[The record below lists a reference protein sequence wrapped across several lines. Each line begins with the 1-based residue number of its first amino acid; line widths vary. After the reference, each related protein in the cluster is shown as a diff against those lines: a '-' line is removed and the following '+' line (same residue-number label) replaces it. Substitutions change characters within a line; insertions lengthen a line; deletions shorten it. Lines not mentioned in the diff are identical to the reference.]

1 MTVKLFKM
9 SYRNLL
15 IFLLCMAA
23 SFFMGLTIQ
32 LVNGDSDSQQISTI
46 MTILITCFFEFFF
59 TPMGMANDFKIY
71 IQMGGTR
78 KTFYIAELIF
88 EIAKYLILAGF
99 SVVSYMVQKQ
109 IYNKA
114 GEERYL
120 INEQADK
127 YINIGSV
134 LLLMCFVIA
143 LMMLLSMLAVRYKG
157 KIYIIIWIVYLV
169 ACMMPVQIHNLM
181 EENNNDSM
189 LARFALWIKNRG
201 WFNNLKDMIVNSNM
215 TQVYLAAGGLTVL
228 CLVISY
234 LIIAKKDY

>member
-1 MTVKLFKM
+1 MIVKLFKM

-15 IFLLCMAA
+15 IFLLCMTA

-32 LVNGDSDSQQISTI
+32 LVNGESDSQQISTI
-46 MTILITCFFEFFF
+46 MTILITCFFEIFF

-78 KTFYIAELIF
+78 KTFYIAELVF
-88 EIAKYLILAGF
+88 EIVKYLILAGF
-99 SVVSYMVQKQ
+99 SAISYIVQKQ
-109 IYNKA
+109 IYNKS
-114 GEERYL
+114 GKESCL

-134 LLLMCFVIA
+134 LLLICFVIA
-143 LMMLLSMLAVRYKG
+143 LMMLLSTLAVRYKG

-181 EENNNDSM
+181 EKNNNDSM

-234 LIIAKKDY
+234 LIIARKDY